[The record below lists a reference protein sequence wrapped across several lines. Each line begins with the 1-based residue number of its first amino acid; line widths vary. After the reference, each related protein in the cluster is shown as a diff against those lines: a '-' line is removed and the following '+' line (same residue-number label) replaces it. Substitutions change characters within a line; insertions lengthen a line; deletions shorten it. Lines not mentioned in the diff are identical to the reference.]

1 MVGRIFSL
9 SLKLVNASK
18 IVGQCLKDYRDE
30 HAEIVHN
37 NSHIL
42 ADVKIMRRF
51 RFNRDANL
59 IYLPL
64 KKLLQTNFVTYLALN
79 LKANGA
85 ADIRLADGEHMIY
98 RRRRL

>member
-1 MVGRIFSL
+1 
-9 SLKLVNASK
+9 
-18 IVGQCLKDYRDE
+18 
-30 HAEIVHN
+30 
-37 NSHIL
+37 
-42 ADVKIMRRF
+42 MRRF

>member
-1 MVGRIFSL
+1 MIGRIFSL

-42 ADVKIMRRF
+42 ADV
-51 RFNRDANL
+51 
-59 IYLPL
+59 
-64 KKLLQTNFVTYLALN
+64 
-79 LKANGA
+79 
-85 ADIRLADGEHMIY
+85 
-98 RRRRL
+98 